1 MRTRLELQQAFEDI
15 LGSRNVYF
23 DPPSTIRMSYPA
35 IVYSRSQ
42 IKNRYA
48 GNLKYKKDRVYE
60 AVLITKDPDSR
71 FIEPLLELPYC
82 SYDRHYVSDNLHHDA
97 FTIYL

>member
-23 DPPSTIRMSYPA
+23 QPPSSIRMSYPA
-35 IVYSRSQ
+35 IVYERSK
-42 IKNRYA
+42 ILNRFA
-48 GNLKYKKDRVYE
+48 GNGKYTSNRVYD
-60 AVLITKDPDSR
+60 AVLITNSPDSE
-71 FIEPLLELPYC
+71 FIEPILSLPYC
-82 SYDRHYVSDNLHHDA
+82 SYDRHYVADNLHHDA